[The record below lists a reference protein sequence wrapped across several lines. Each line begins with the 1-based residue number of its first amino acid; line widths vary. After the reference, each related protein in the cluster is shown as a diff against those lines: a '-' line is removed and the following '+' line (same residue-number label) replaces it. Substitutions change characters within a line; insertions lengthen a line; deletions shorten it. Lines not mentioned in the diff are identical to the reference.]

1 MGDSLFDH
9 ARASAASS
17 ELRATAQLI
26 QNRTGFRAQL
36 ARQALQNWTGP
47 HAERFKGQLKTMEDE
62 AAGLIRL
69 LNTLAESIDSASTN
83 AYKDGVGRGG
93 HMRAE

>member
-1 MGDSLFDH
+1 MGDSPFDH
-9 ARASAASS
+9 ARANAAAS

-26 QNRTGFRAQL
+26 QNRTGAREQL
-36 ARQALQNWTGP
+36 ARQALLNWTGP
-47 HAERFKGQLKTMEDE
+47 HAERFKGQLKTLEDE

-69 LNTLAESIDSASTN
+69 LNTLAESIDSASAN